1 MDVFQKDLDLIL
13 AYVESAKKKGRID
26 CVYSGEKLGGQIFKL
41 LTELKTRLPG
51 HKIWYVDPV
60 VVNVLSNEE
69 TGIHVQWALGE
80 Q

>member
-41 LTELKTRLPG
+41 LTELKMRLPG
-51 HKIWYVDPV
+51 YKIWYVDPV

-69 TGIHVQWALGE
+69 TGIHVQWGLDDK
-80 Q
+80 